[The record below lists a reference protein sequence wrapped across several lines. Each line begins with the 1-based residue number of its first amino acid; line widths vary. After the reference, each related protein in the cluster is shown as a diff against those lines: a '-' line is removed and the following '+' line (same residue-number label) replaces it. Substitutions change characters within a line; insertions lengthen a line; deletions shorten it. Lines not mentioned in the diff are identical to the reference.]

1 MITLDIIIVNWNA
14 GKQLYECLKSVE
26 ATHRDGFILSRV
38 VVVDNASTDGSADRL
53 DDVDLPLVAIRNEQ
67 NRGFAAACNQ
77 GAKGS
82 AADYLLFLNPDT
94 RLSEDSLI
102 KPLSFMEHSENWR
115 VGIMGIQLVDEDSR
129 VSRTCTRFPKPS
141 MFFSK
146 MLGLDRLSPRFFP
159 SHFMT
164 EWDHSDSREVEH
176 VIGAF
181 FLVRRFLF
189 EELGGFDER
198 FFVYL
203 EDLDFSLRARQAGYS
218 SYYLAGS
225 QAYHKGGGTSEQ
237 VKAQRLFYSLRSR
250 ILYGYKHFGDFSAT
264 ALLMGTILIEPL
276 SRLVLALSH
285 LSLAQFKETLSGYW
299 ALWRSLPAISKTAWI
314 KKQ

>member
-1 MITLDIIIVNWNA
+1 MLSLDIVVVNWNA
-14 GKQLYECLKSVE
+14 GRQLWECLESIVG
-26 ATHRDGFILSRV
+26 ASRKDV
-38 VVVDNASTDGSADRL
+38 QLMRVMVVDNASRDGSLDRIDRL
-53 DDVDLPLVAIRNEQ
+53 PLPLNIIRNEE
-67 NRGFAAACNQ
+67 NMGFAAACNK
-77 GAKGS
+77 GAKSS

-94 RLSEDSLI
+94 RLAEDSLI

-164 EWDHSDSREVEH
+164 EWDHSGSCEVEH